1 MQIRSLVFTLL
12 LLAGCKGLGDTTT
25 NNFYNGGIPTAPQTP
40 ASVSQIYTGAYKDSI
55 KVGDTTSFMA
65 RVVPTWEDPTF
76 IRKVTWR
83 SADTTVLSVVSTSD
97 STARA
102 TARKAGSVQV
112 RAYSVDTTKF
122 VTLTIRVYAAPT
134 SSQYVVALI
143 AYSGP
148 SGYDT
153 LKVGAIKTPPMPR
166 VDINLANGSQRT
178 LAANELSQYVL
189 FSSTNPLVASVDVAT
204 GVVTARAVGQAQ
216 IFACAKTQVG
226 YCAYYPQVFVVK
238 P

>member
-1 MQIRSLVFTLL
+1 MQIRMLVFTVL
-12 LLAGCKGLGDTTT
+12 LLAGCKGLGDNTT
-25 NNFYNGGIPTAPQTP
+25 NNFWNGGLPTAPQAP
-40 ASVSQIYTGAYKDSI
+40 AGVSQVYASPYKDSL

-65 RVVPTWEDPTF
+65 RVVPTWEDPAF
-76 IRKVTWR
+76 KRIVTWR
-83 SADTTVLSVVSTSD
+83 SADTTMLSVVSTSD

-112 RAYSVDTTKF
+112 RAYSVDTTKY
-122 VTLTIRVYAAPT
+122 VTLTVKVSALPT
-134 SSQYVVALI
+134 QSQYVVALI

-153 LKVGAIKTPPMPR
+153 LKVGASKTPPMPR

-226 YCAYYPQVFVVK
+226 YCAYYPKIFEVR